1 MSGFSKPAIKM
12 KGCTMKRNTGN
23 FLIDILTF
31 LVFFAKVWTGLLIHY
46 VLPPGGGRGHA
57 LTLWGMNR
65 HDYGKIHF
73 YLALAMVA
81 LIIVHLWLH
90 WSWICSVLSNLLGAP
105 QPKRIRR
112 FLYGMVLLL
121 VICIVTAGSLLLV
134 ETQVKY
140 TYGEDP
146 GRYGYEDFETHELPY
161 ITGRTTLSQA
171 AEMAGISVEQL
182 ISELK
187 LPSNVSPSERL
198 GRLKRQYGFEIED
211 VRRIASRKTN
221 RAR

>member
-1 MSGFSKPAIKM
+1 
-12 KGCTMKRNTGN
+12 MKRNTVN
-23 FLIDILTF
+23 FLIDVLTF
-31 LVFFAKVWTGLLIHY
+31 LVFFAMFWIGLLIHY
-46 VLPPGGGRGHA
+46 VLPPSGGRGHT
-57 LTLWGMNR
+57 LTLWGMDR
-65 HDYGKIHF
+65 HDYGNAHF

-90 WSWICSVLSNLLGAP
+90 WPWVCSILSNLFGAS
-105 QPKRIRR
+105 QPNRNRR
-112 FLYGMVLLL
+112 TLYGMALLL
-121 VICIVTAGSLLLV
+121 VIGIVTAGSLLWV

-140 TYGEDP
+140 THGEEQE
-146 GRYGYEDFETHELPY
+146 RHGYEAFEANELPY

-187 LPSNVSPSERL
+187 LPSNINPSERL

-211 VRRIASRKTN
+211 VRRIVSQKTN
-221 RAR
+221 SAR

>member
-1 MSGFSKPAIKM
+1 L
-12 KGCTMKRNTGN
+12 N
-23 FLIDILTF
+23 FLIDVLTF

-46 VLPPGGGRGHA
+46 ILPPGGGRGYA

-65 HDYGKIHF
+65 HDYGNIHF

-81 LIIVHLWLH
+81 LIIMHIWLH
-90 WSWICSVLSNLLGAP
+90 WPWVCSILSNLFGTS
-105 QPKRIRR
+105 QPKRNRR
-112 FLYGMVLLL
+112 TLYGAILLL
-121 VICIVTAGSLLLV
+121 VIGIVTAGSLLWV

-140 TYGEDP
+140 AHEEEQ
-146 GRYGYEDFETHELPY
+146 GRHGYEAFETNDLPY

-187 LPSNVSPSERL
+187 LPSNINPSERL
-198 GRLKRQYGFEIED
+198 GPLKRQYGFEIED
-211 VRRIASRKTN
+211 VRRIASQKTN
-221 RAR
+221 SAR

>member
-1 MSGFSKPAIKM
+1 
-12 KGCTMKRNTGN
+12 MKRSALN
-23 FLIDILTF
+23 FLIDVLTF
-31 LVFFAKVWTGLLIHY
+31 LVFFAKVWTGFLIHY
-46 VLPPGGGRGHA
+46 ILPPGGGRGHA

-65 HDYGKIHF
+65 HDYGNVHF

-90 WSWICSVLSNLLGAP
+90 WPWVCSIMSNLLGAP

-112 FLYGMVLLL
+112 VLYGTILLL
-121 VICIVTAGSLLLV
+121 VMGIVIAGSLLWV
-134 ETQVKY
+134 ETKVKY
-140 TYGEDP
+140 TYGEEQ
-146 GRYGYEDFETHELPY
+146 GRYGYEAFETKELPY

-182 ISELK
+182 ISELQ
-187 LPSNVSPSERL
+187 LPSNINHNERL
-198 GRLKRQYGFEIED
+198 GRLKWQYGFEIED
-211 VRRIASRKTN
+211 VRRIASQEIN

>member
-1 MSGFSKPAIKM
+1 M
-12 KGCTMKRNTGN
+12 N
-23 FLIDILTF
+23 FLIDVLTF
-31 LVFFAKVWTGLLIHY
+31 LVFFAMFWIGLLIHY
-46 VLPPGGGRGHA
+46 VLPPSGGRGHA
-57 LTLWGMNR
+57 LTLWGMDR
-65 HDYGKIHF
+65 HDYGNAHF

-90 WSWICSVLSNLLGAP
+90 WPWVCSILSNLFGAS

-112 FLYGMVLLL
+112 TLYGTILLL
-121 VICIVTAGSLLLV
+121 VIGMVTAGSLLWV

-140 TYGEDP
+140 TYGEDQ
-146 GRYGYEDFETHELPY
+146 GRYGYEAFETNELPY

-187 LPSNVSPSERL
+187 LPSNINPSERL
-198 GRLKRQYGFEIED
+198 GPLKRQYGFEIED
-211 VRRIASRKTN
+211 VRRIAFQKTN
-221 RAR
+221 SAR

>member
-1 MSGFSKPAIKM
+1 
-12 KGCTMKRNTGN
+12 MKRSALN
-23 FLIDILTF
+23 FLIDVLTF
-31 LVFFAKVWTGLLIHY
+31 LVFFAKVWTGFLIHY

-65 HDYGKIHF
+65 HDYGNVHF

-81 LIIVHLWLH
+81 LIIVHIWLH
-90 WSWICSVLSNLLGAP
+90 WPWVCSILSNLLGAS
-105 QPKRIRR
+105 QPKRSRR
-112 FLYGMVLLL
+112 TLYGTILLL
-121 VICIVTAGSLLLV
+121 VIGIVTASSLLWV
-134 ETQVKY
+134 KTRVKY
-140 TYGEDP
+140 TNGEEQE
-146 GRYGYEDFETHELPY
+146 RYGHEAFETNELPY

-187 LPSNVSPSERL
+187 LPSNINPNERL
-198 GRLKRQYGFEIED
+198 GRLRWQYGFEIED
-211 VRRIASRKTN
+211 VRRIASQEIN